1 MTMALPALAH
11 VRLYKDASQG
21 SEQPL
26 TSIPFR
32 KIPMYVCLVSW
43 QERAPSQRVQSG
55 PHDGLSLTKHL

>member
-21 SEQPL
+21 SEQQL
-26 TSIPFR
+26 TSIPENS
-32 KIPMYVCLVSW
+32 YVRVFGSS